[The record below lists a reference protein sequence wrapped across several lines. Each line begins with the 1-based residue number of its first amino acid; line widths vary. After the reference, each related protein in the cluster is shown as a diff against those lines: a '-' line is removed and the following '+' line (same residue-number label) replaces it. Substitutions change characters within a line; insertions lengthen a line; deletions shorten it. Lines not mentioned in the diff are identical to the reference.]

1 MKQSFAATLSVRLA
15 RRLVLPL
22 VAAAVLAPASHADR
36 IVLDNKR
43 TLEGVIQ
50 SQNDFYININ
60 VSGTLVPVPRKRIKE
75 FVIQKPNENVRLL
88 LDKANEAIRRN
99 ETSIARSALEQARAI
114 NTNDQKLRE
123 EISKADRK
131 VIDLER
137 SGGTPEERRRR
148 AQDLLREANEAYDR
162 VQVDVGNDKLIEA
175 LRTDPTYEPA
185 HQLIDQRMNQGSRPN
200 LMLAAE
206 YFANALTPDSIKAD
220 NPVVPLLPK
229 IYVELANRFGETT
242 DIDRANRYYDLL
254 NQVSA
259 AFAAHPDWAGSD
271 PVAKR
276 IVDMP
281 FNELMA
287 DLIGKTLN
295 QGQYQ
300 LATDKLH
307 IWTPPSRILEANM
320 LYARAY
326 IGQKNYAEAE
336 KLLEQIAA
344 ESSGSNQLQVQA
356 KAAKRL
362 VEAQQSAEA
371 GKIDDAIATLETVFY
386 TSEQLIPEIHEAV
399 GQMLAA
405 FKASKLKAG
414 ISPNPWLPA
423 EVAALNLRFGADQR
437 TREDA
442 YSELHRLLA
451 YVPWRLNAAWM
462 VNGNA
467 MNVPTAVNG
476 ALCNALSDPLNIQ
489 FNSGSPFVLRAQ
501 IDLGMSAPDAQTF
514 MQAIETG
521 NKANFPQPVNIT
533 GFKMT
538 LEASYPA
545 LPTML
550 NVTWTAESLLPEK
563 DKAKGIH
570 IPLATANDVITIL
583 LQKEMARYVSPE
595 VHKMPQHLK
604 IELPAQAAAP
614 QAAAATE
621 APSPA
626 F

>member
-1 MKQSFAATLSVRLA
+1 MKKSFAASFAARMA
-15 RRLVLPL
+15 RRLALPL
-22 VAAAVLAPASHADR
+22 VAAALLAPAAHADR
-36 IVLDNKR
+36 IVLNNKR

-60 VSGTLVPVPRKRIKE
+60 VSGTLVPVPRGRIKE
-75 FVIQKPNENVRLL
+75 VVIQKPDENVRLL

-123 EISKADRK
+123 EINKADRK

-137 SGGTPEERRRR
+137 SGGTPEERRRH
-148 AQDLLREANEAYDR
+148 AQDLLREANDAYDR
-162 VQVDVGNDKLIEA
+162 VQVDVGNEKLIAA

-220 NPVVPLLPK
+220 NPVVPLLPQ
-229 IYVELANRFGETT
+229 IYVDLASRFGETT
-242 DIDRANRYYDLL
+242 DIEKANRYYDLL

-259 AFAAHPDWAGSD
+259 AFAAHPDWSGSD
-271 PVAKR
+271 PAAKR
-276 IVDMP
+276 IVDTP

-287 DLIGKTLN
+287 ELIDKSLN
-295 QGQYQ
+295 RGQYQ
-300 LATDKLH
+300 LAMDKLH
-307 IWTPPSRILEANM
+307 IWTPPNRIPEANK
-320 LYARAY
+320 LYARAF
-326 IGQKNYAEAE
+326 IGQKSFAEAE
-336 KLLEQIAA
+336 KLLEQIAS

-356 KAAKRL
+356 KAAQRL

-371 GKIDDAIATLETVFY
+371 GKIDTAIATLETVFY

-399 GQMLAA
+399 GQMLAE

-414 ISPNPWLPA
+414 VSPNPWLSA
-423 EVAALNLRFGADQR
+423 EVAALKLRFGADQR

-442 YSELHRLLA
+442 YSELRRLLA
-451 YVPWRLNAAWM
+451 YVPWRLNAVWM

-476 ALCNALSDPLNIQ
+476 ALCNALSEPLDIQ
-489 FNSGSPFVLRAQ
+489 FNNGSPFVLRAQ
-501 IDLGMSAPDAQTF
+501 IDLGMTIPDAQTF
-514 MQAIETG
+514 TQSMETG

-533 GFKMT
+533 GFKIT
-538 LEASYPA
+538 IEASYPA

-550 NVTWTAESLLPEK
+550 NSTWTAQSLVSAKE
-563 DKAKGIH
+563 KAKEIR
-570 IPLATANDVITIL
+570 ISLATANDLITIL
-583 LQKEMARYVSPE
+583 LQKEMSKYVSPE
-595 VHKMPQHLK
+595 VTKMPKRLK
-604 IELPAQAAAP
+604 IEPPAQAAAP
-614 QAAAATE
+614 QT
-621 APSPA
+621 APADEIPPLTM
-626 F
+626 